1 MATPARQTVQPDG
14 AYVLDRV
21 LNTTHQLRRTGG
33 KWRITRRTSRPLH
46 PTV

>member
-1 MATPARQTVQPDG
+1 MRQPDG

-21 LNTTHQLRRTGG
+21 LNTTHQFRRTGG
-33 KWRITRRTSRPLH
+33 RWRITRRTARPLH